1 MTRSPSFMTA
11 ILALVLVP
19 LVAYESVADRQDHI
33 GDSIQIVAGTA
44 GVTRVTHRL
53 YRDWLNRGAHQ
64 YVGFKLEAGMR
75 YFFVGACDRDCADLD
90 FELFDPDGILVGHD
104 TEADPTPVVSVM
116 PEQSGSY
123 RLKVTMFAC
132 AIEPCEWGVR
142 GYRR

>member
-19 LVAYESVADRQDHI
+19 LVAYESVAERQDAI
-33 GDSIQIVAGTA
+33 ADSIEAVAGTA

-53 YRDWLNRGAHQ
+53 YRDWLNQGSHQ
-64 YVGFKLEAGMR
+64 YVGFKLEAGVR
-75 YFFVGACDRDCADLD
+75 YFFVGACDRDCGDLD
-90 FELFDPDGILVGHD
+90 FELFEPDGSLVAHD
-104 TEADPTPVVSVM
+104 TEADSTPVVSVM
-116 PEQSGSY
+116 PEVDGSF
-123 RLKVTMFAC
+123 RLKVTMFTC

>member
-1 MTRSPSFMTA
+1 MTRSPSLMTA
-11 ILALVLVP
+11 VLALVLVP
-19 LVAYESVADRQDHI
+19 LVAYESVVARQDAI
-33 GDSIQIVAGTA
+33 VDSIETVAGSA

-64 YVGFKLEAGMR
+64 NVGFQLETGVR
-75 YFFVGACDRDCADLD
+75 YFFVGACDADCADLD
-90 FELFDPDGILVGHD
+90 FELFDPDGVLVGHD
-104 TEADPTPVVSVM
+104 TEADATPVVSIM
-116 PEQSGSY
+116 PETGGNY